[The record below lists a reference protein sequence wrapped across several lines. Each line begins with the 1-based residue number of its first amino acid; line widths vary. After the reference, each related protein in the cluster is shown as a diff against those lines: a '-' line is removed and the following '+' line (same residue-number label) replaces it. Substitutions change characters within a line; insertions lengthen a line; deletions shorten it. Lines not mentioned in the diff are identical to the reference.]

1 MNSLRLSKLPILL
14 TALMLNSVQCWAE
27 TWQQS
32 VAARVSTEYDS
43 NPALSPTY
51 PEGIWRT
58 IFEPSYTL
66 MGMLGKNELKTGL
79 ALQIARSSNETLS
92 QNREDPS
99 AFLDWQRQTDA
110 GQFGILSRYAETAT
124 RIAEIGIA
132 GPGVADST
140 RISRT
145 ISGRW
150 NKALTDRSTLS
161 ADGSYESNSYKGG
174 TYIDYV
180 TRSGSM
186 MFSYAWSE
194 HSTPFLKV
202 SYSDYEPTGG
212 GLSSRLDTAT
222 LGLNWIVSDYLQ
234 GTLQASKYKINDT
247 DMGTQGG
254 ASLQYTNQ
262 RTQLVLNAGR
272 QVLPSGLG
280 GFTTTDQANGSWS
293 YALSERSKTGIDLGW
308 SKSHFVTNI
317 INRTA
322 GAWLQHDL
330 NPFWGMRTY
339 YMHRTIE
346 QDGFGSASSNI
357 LGIALIYT
365 HTDF

>member
-1 MNSLRLSKLPILL
+1 MNFPRLAKLPILL
-14 TALMLNSVQCWAE
+14 VALMLNSVQGWADA
-27 TWQQS
+27 WQQT

-99 AFLDWQRQTDA
+99 AFLDWQRQSVA
-110 GQFGILSRYAETAT
+110 GEFGISTRYAETAT
-124 RIAEIGIA
+124 RIAELGNT
-132 GPGVADST
+132 GPGTVDST
-140 RISRT
+140 RTSRT
-145 ISGRW
+145 MAGRW

-161 ADGSYESNSYKGG
+161 ADGSYESNSYKGS

-180 TRSGSM
+180 TRSGST

-194 HSTPFLKV
+194 RSTPFIKM
-202 SYSDYEPTGG
+202 SYADYEPTGG
-212 GLSSRLDTAT
+212 GPSSRLYTAT
-222 LGLNWIVSDYLQ
+222 LGLNWTTSDYLR
-234 GTLQASKYKINDT
+234 GTLQAGRTKVNDAE
-247 DMGTQGG
+247 MGTQGG
-254 ASLQYTNQ
+254 ASLQYTGQ

-272 QVLPSGLG
+272 EVSPSGLG
-280 GFTTTDQANGSWS
+280 GFTTVDQANGGWS

-308 SKSHFVTNI
+308 SKSHFVTDF

-330 NPFWGMRTY
+330 NSFWLMRTY
-339 YMHRTIE
+339 YMHRITE
-346 QDGFGSASSNI
+346 QGGVVASSNL
-357 LGIALIYT
+357 LGISFIYT

>member
-1 MNSLRLSKLPILL
+1 LNVLRLAKLPILL
-14 TALMLNSVQCWAE
+14 TALMLNSVQGWAD
-27 TWQQS
+27 TWQQA

-43 NPALSPTY
+43 NPAMSPAY

-66 MGMLGKNELKTGL
+66 MGILGKNELKTGL
-79 ALQIARSSNETLS
+79 ALLIARSSNETLS

-99 AFLDWQRQTDA
+99 MFLDWQRQSDA
-110 GQFGILSRYAETAT
+110 GQFGIFSRYAETAT
-124 RIAEIGIA
+124 RIAEIGNT

-145 ISGRW
+145 VAGRW

-186 MFSYAWSE
+186 MFSYDWSE
-194 HSTPFLKV
+194 RSTPFLKV
-202 SYSDYEPTGG
+202 SYSDYEPTVGG
-212 GLSSRLDTAT
+212 PSSRLDTAT
-222 LGLNWIVSDYLQ
+222 LGLNWTIPDYLQ
-234 GTLQASKYKINDT
+234 GTLQASKYKINDAE
-247 DMGTQGG
+247 MGTQGG
-254 ASLQYTNQ
+254 ASLQYTGQ
-262 RTQLVLNAGR
+262 RTQLILNAGR
-272 QVLPSGLG
+272 QVSPSGLG
-280 GFTTTDQANGSWS
+280 GFTTVDQANGGWS

-308 SKSHFVTNI
+308 SKNHFVTDI

-330 NPFWGMRTY
+330 NSFWLMRTY
-339 YMHRTIE
+339 YMHRITE
-346 QDGFGSASSNI
+346 QSGVVASSNI
-357 LGIALIYT
+357 LGLTFVYT

>member
-1 MNSLRLSKLPILL
+1 MNFLRLAKLPILL
-14 TALMLNSVQCWAE
+14 TALMLNSVQGWADV
-27 TWQQS
+27 WQQTAS
-32 VAARVSTEYDS
+32 ARVSTEYDT
-43 NPALSPTY
+43 NPALSPTHT
-51 PEGIWRT
+51 EGIWRT
-58 IFEPSYTL
+58 MFEPSYTL

-99 AFLDWQRQTDA
+99 AFLDWQRQSDA

-145 ISGRW
+145 MAGRW

-161 ADGSYESNSYKGG
+161 ADSSYESNSYKGG

-194 HSTPFLKV
+194 HSTPFLKM

-212 GLSSRLDTAT
+212 GPTIRLNTAT
-222 LGLNWIVSDYLQ
+222 LGLNWTTSDYLQ
-234 GTLQASKYKINDT
+234 GTLQASKYKISDAE
-247 DMGTQGG
+247 MGTQGG

-272 QVLPSGLG
+272 QVSPSGLG

-308 SKSHFVTNI
+308 SKNHFVTDI
-317 INRTA
+317 IYRTT

-339 YMHRTIE
+339 YMYRIAE
-346 QDGFGSASSNI
+346 QRGVVASSNI
-357 LGIALIYT
+357 LGLSFVYT